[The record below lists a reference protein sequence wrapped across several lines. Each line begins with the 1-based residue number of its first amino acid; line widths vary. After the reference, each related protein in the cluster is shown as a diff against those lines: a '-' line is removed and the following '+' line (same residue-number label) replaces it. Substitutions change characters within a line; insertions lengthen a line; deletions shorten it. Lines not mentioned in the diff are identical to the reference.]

1 MRIQI
6 TRVTAGVQRQRQ
18 HACFFCFFCV
28 SAYVRPLP
36 PFPSLSLHH
45 VYVCLVRL
53 PGNEDTASSHV
64 VSLSPS
70 SGAVNPGTND
80 PLQMLAQTGIIKPTR
95 CALDA
100 PFPQ

>member
-1 MRIQI
+1 M
-6 TRVTAGVQRQRQ
+6 
-18 HACFFCFFCV
+18 
-28 SAYVRPLP
+28 RPLP
-36 PFPSLSLHH
+36 PFPLPPHHH

-64 VSLSPS
+64 VAVSPS
-70 SGAVNPGTND
+70 SGAVNPETND